1 MTVKRRRRG
10 EPQTA
15 NTNPTAAPIPEPVVQ
30 EQATEAPPMP
40 TPTVEA
46 KPEIYQPKDTPAKAI
61 EVRKESVVK
70 APSRTKK
77 PAPLVEE
84 KVEEEVDEDFEALF
98 AESSAKSG
106 RMNTDFQVGDQVTGT
121 VAAITNETIFVDLG
135 SKSEGSIGRGEFVD
149 SEGVLKVALGDEITA
164 FINNTRYGI
173 ELTTALGGGQ
183 HSSEQLQQAY
193 ESKIPIEGKVT
204 GFNKG
209 GLEVTVAGNK
219 AFCPSSQVERGFV
232 SEFDAYVGQT
242 LTFRITRMEGTRNI
256 VLSRRILLE
265 ELSAAMAEETRGKLK
280 EGAILKGQ
288 VRSIQDFGVFVDL
301 GGIDGMVHASEIS
314 WEAVSEQ
321 TSLVSIGET
330 VEVQVMRIDKDAN
343 RIALSIKR
351 AQRDP
356 WLDNNPRSMEG
367 QTRQG
372 TVRRLETY
380 GAFVDVGGG
389 LEGLLHIS
397 EITGRRISHPR
408 EVMSVGDKIEVVIM
422 EVDQKS
428 QRLSLSMNNNA
439 AGSGWSA
446 VDGVISEGSLMDG
459 TIERIERYGVFV
471 KLSPDVTGLVPGG
484 ETGKDRNTDLKKVF
498 NVGDSVSVVVKSI
511 DSTRRRI
518 SLSMTDVVRIEEQQN
533 VQDYLNRSSVE
544 ETSAKQQVG
553 SFGALLQA
561 KLDALKK

>member
-1 MTVKRRRRG
+1 
-10 EPQTA
+10 
-15 NTNPTAAPIPEPVVQ
+15 
-30 EQATEAPPMP
+30 
-40 TPTVEA
+40 
-46 KPEIYQPKDTPAKAI
+46 
-61 EVRKESVVK
+61 
-70 APSRTKK
+70 
-77 PAPLVEE
+77 
-84 KVEEEVDEDFEALF
+84 
-98 AESSAKSG
+98 
-106 RMNTDFQVGDQVTGT
+106 
-121 VAAITNETIFVDLG
+121 
-135 SKSEGSIGRGEFVD
+135 
-149 SEGVLKVALGDEITA
+149 
-164 FINNTRYGI
+164 
-173 ELTTALGGGQ
+173 
-183 HSSEQLQQAY
+183 
-193 ESKIPIEGKVT
+193 
-204 GFNKG
+204 
-209 GLEVTVAGNK
+209 
-219 AFCPSSQVERGFV
+219 
-232 SEFDAYVGQT
+232 
-242 LTFRITRMEGTRNI
+242 
-256 VLSRRILLE
+256 
-265 ELSAAMAEETRGKLK
+265 
-280 EGAILKGQ
+280 
-288 VRSIQDFGVFVDL
+288 
-301 GGIDGMVHASEIS
+301 MVHASEIS
-314 WEAVSEQ
+314 WEASHDQ
-321 TSLVSIGET
+321 TALVSVGET
-330 VEVQVMRIDKDAN
+330 VEVQVMSIDKDAD

-439 AGSGWSA
+439 AGSGWSG

-471 KLSPDVTGLVPGG
+471 KLSPDVTGLVPGS
-484 ETGKDRNTDLKKVF
+484 ETGKDRNTDLKKAF

-544 ETSAKQQVG
+544 ETAAKKQMG

-561 KLDALKK
+561 KLDSIKK